1 MKELAPVTTKATRGS
16 KKRTEKAEHGKSVD
30 SAFLRIRDLI
40 VHGRMAPGTWIVE
53 GDLCEH
59 LHMSRTPVRGA
70 LYLLQREGYV
80 IEHRNGRKSRMIVAP
95 LTKED
100 ARDLYPI
107 IGRIEGLAGRR
118 AAVLPADERKKLAAE
133 LKKINER
140 LGRIAQDRNLN
151 GPEIFELDHSFHRL
165 LVDIGSGR
173 RLNALH
179 RAIEPQTER
188 YWRLYA
194 SSIINELHVS
204 VEEHDEIIAALL
216 AGDADRLEKA
226 LVMNWE
232 NGCKRLAKVIEI
244 FGERGS
250 W

>member
-1 MKELAPVTTKATRGS
+1 MAVSKAKGTRGLG
-16 KKRTEKAEHGKSVD
+16 KRSAKAEHGTSVD
-30 SAFLRIRDLI
+30 TAFQQIRDLI

-53 GDLCEH
+53 GDLCDH
-59 LHMSRTPVRGA
+59 LNMSRTPVRGA

-80 IEHRNGRKSRMIVAP
+80 LEYKNGSKSRMIVAP

-100 ARDLYPI
+100 ASELYPI

-118 AAVLPADERKKLAAE
+118 AAALAQEERKELAAK
-133 LKKINER
+133 LKTINEK
-140 LGRIAQDRNLN
+140 LGKIARDRSLG
-151 GPEIFELDHSFHRL
+151 GPNIFDLDHEFHRL
-165 LVDIGSGR
+165 VVTAGSGP
-173 RLNALH
+173 RLTALH

-204 VEEHDEIIAALL
+204 VKEHEEIIAAVVE
-216 AGDADRLEKA
+216 GSPDSLERA
-226 LVMNWE
+226 IYTNWE
-232 NGCKRLAKVIEI
+232 NGCARLAHVIEI

>member
-1 MKELAPVTTKATRGS
+1 VAAVTTKATRGL
-16 KKRTEKAEHGKSVD
+16 KKRTEKAEHGTSVGT
-30 SAFLRIRDLI
+30 AFQQIRELI
-40 VHGRMAPGTWIVE
+40 VHGKLAPGSWIVE

-59 LHMSRTPVRGA
+59 LNMSRTPVRGA
-70 LYLLQREGYV
+70 LYLLQREGY
-80 IEHRNGRKSRMIVAP
+80 IHEYRNGSKSRMIVAP

-107 IGRIEGLAGRR
+107 IGRMEGLAGRR

-140 LGRIAQDRNLN
+140 LGRIAQDRSLN
-151 GPEIFELDHSFHRL
+151 GPEIFDLDHSFHRL

>member
-1 MKELAPVTTKATRGS
+1 MAASTAKGTKGLG
-16 KKRTEKAEHGKSVD
+16 KRSARAEHGTSVD
-30 SAFLRIRDLI
+30 TAFQQIRDLI

-53 GDLCEH
+53 GDLCDH
-59 LHMSRTPVRGA
+59 LNMSRTPVRGA

-80 IEHRNGRKSRMIVAP
+80 LEYKNGSKSRMIVAP

-100 ARDLYPI
+100 ASELYPI

-118 AAVLPADERKKLAAE
+118 TAQLASEERKELGAKL
-133 LKKINER
+133 KTINEK
-140 LGRIAQDRNLN
+140 LGKIARDRSLG
-151 GPEIFELDHSFHRL
+151 GPNIFDLDHEFHRL
-165 LVDIGSGR
+165 LVTAGSGP
-173 RLNALH
+173 RLTTLH

-204 VEEHDEIIAALL
+204 VKEHEEIIAALL
-216 AGDADRLEKA
+216 EGEPDRLERA
-226 LVMNWE
+226 LCTNWE
-232 NGCKRLAKVIEI
+232 NGCARLAHVIEI